1 MPAISQIIKSKIPLI
16 PAVTWGFLILYLTLR
31 PKSDGDVV
39 SLPTWLVGLPIDKL
53 AHFGFWGI
61 WYGLFHVFYLNNWRG
76 FQRAPKQGVKSS
88 HNRKHQ
94 VYGIITMI
102 VIGGLVEI
110 FQYHLQWG
118 REAEWAD
125 LAADAAGV
133 LTAALF
139 YKRF

>member
-1 MPAISQIIKSKIPLI
+1 MSQIIQIIKSKISLI
-16 PAVTWGFLILYLTLR
+16 PAVTWGFLVLYLTLR
-31 PKSDGDVV
+31 PKSAGDVV
-39 SLPTWLVGLPIDKL
+39 SLPTWLEGLPIDKI

-76 FQRAPKQGVKSS
+76 FQGVPIQDVKSL

-102 VIGGLVEI
+102 LIGGLVEI

-125 LAADAAGV
+125 LAADAVGV
-133 LTAALF
+133 LIAALF
-139 YKRF
+139 FKRF

>member
-1 MPAISQIIKSKIPLI
+1 
-16 PAVTWGFLILYLTLR
+16 
-31 PKSDGDVV
+31 
-39 SLPTWLVGLPIDKL
+39 
-53 AHFGFWGI
+53 
-61 WYGLFHVFYLNNWRG
+61 
-76 FQRAPKQGVKSS
+76 
-88 HNRKHQ
+88 
-94 VYGIITMI
+94 MI

>member
-1 MPAISQIIKSKIPLI
+1 MSRIIQIIKSKTPLI
-16 PAVTWGFLILYLTLR
+16 PAVTWGFLVLYLTLR
-31 PKSDGDVV
+31 PKSAGDVV
-39 SLPTWLVGLPIDKL
+39 SLPTWMAGLPVDKL

-61 WYGLFHVFYLNNWRG
+61 LYGLFHVFYLNNWRG
-76 FQRAPKQGVKSS
+76 FQRGPKQGVKSS

-102 VIGGLVEI
+102 LIGGLVEI